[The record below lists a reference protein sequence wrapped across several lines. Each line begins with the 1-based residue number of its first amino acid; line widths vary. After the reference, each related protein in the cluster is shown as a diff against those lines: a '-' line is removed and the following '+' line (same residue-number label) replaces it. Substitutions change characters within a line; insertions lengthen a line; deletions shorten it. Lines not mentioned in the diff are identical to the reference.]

1 MIIRMNI
8 NEQKTIR
15 EVLQRLPDADLIT
28 LLPYIRDENG
38 EKVSLYELKHI
49 LKEGTDKNGSHDRTK
64 RTGN

>member
-1 MIIRMNI
+1 MNI
-8 NEQKTIR
+8 NEPKTIR

-49 LKEGTDKNGSHDRTK
+49 LKEGTDKNGSNDRTK